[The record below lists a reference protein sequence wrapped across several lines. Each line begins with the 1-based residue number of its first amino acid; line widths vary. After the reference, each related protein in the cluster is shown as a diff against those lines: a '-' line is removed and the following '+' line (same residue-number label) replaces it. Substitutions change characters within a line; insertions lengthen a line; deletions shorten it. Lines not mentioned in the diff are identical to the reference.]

1 LSGRNPESIGT
12 SRRLAPAVR
21 PLPGHRDGWLYSPTR
36 RRIEGFGANSRQHT
50 SGILRLSQ
58 DLPVVIEVVDAAERI
73 DEVLPMLDEM
83 VRDGMVTVEKA
94 HVIAYRGS
102 PRA

>member
-1 LSGRNPESIGT
+1 
-12 SRRLAPAVR
+12 
-21 PLPGHRDGWLYSPTR
+21 
-36 RRIEGFGANSRQHT
+36 
-50 SGILRLSQ
+50 
-58 DLPVVIEVVDAAERI
+58 VIEVVDAAERI